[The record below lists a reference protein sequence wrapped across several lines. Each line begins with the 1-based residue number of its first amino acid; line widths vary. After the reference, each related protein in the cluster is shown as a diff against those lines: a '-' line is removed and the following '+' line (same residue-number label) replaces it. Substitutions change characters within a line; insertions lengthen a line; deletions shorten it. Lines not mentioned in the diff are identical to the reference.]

1 MENKPQN
8 MASEPQAVRNDPP
21 AQYPMEGDA
30 MRFLYELG
38 CRSRDYT
45 VREINGATYV
55 NVSSDNPL
63 ERIDPYEKPDPR
75 ELKGIYTLS
84 GLVDYLKGDVDGHF
98 QRHEQLLVIVTSV
111 DRVEVWTP
119 VHGETRTRTLLAVC
133 TFERPRITLNDYMD
147 QERFSVMMQ
156 THFDEGENRA
166 NVLRIA
172 GNIRMQ
178 GDVELADDGVTQKVT
193 VKDGITLVNDM
204 QIINPVMLAPHRI
217 YPEIEQPSSPFILRV
232 RKGGNN
238 GAEIA
243 LFEADSAAWKVE
255 AVRMIGNWLRETVA
269 HVPVVVI
276 A

>member
-1 MENKPQN
+1 METKALNTTGDSMPVQ
-8 MASEPQAVRNDPP
+8 NDPP

-55 NVSSDNPL
+55 NTPMDAPL
-63 ERIDPYEKPDPR
+63 SQITPYEKPDPR

-98 QRHEQLLVIVTSV
+98 TRHDQLLVVVTGV

-119 VHGETRTRTLLAVC
+119 VHGEARARTLLAVC
-133 TFERPRITLNDYMD
+133 TFERPRIMLNDYMD
-147 QERFSVMMQ
+147 QERFSVMVQ
-156 THFDEGENRA
+156 THFDDGENRA

-172 GNIRMQ
+172 GNIRVQ

-204 QIINPVMLAPHRI
+204 QIINPVLLAPHRI
-217 YPEIEQPSSPFILRV
+217 FPEIEQPSSPFILRV
-232 RKGGNN
+232 RKGAS

-243 LFEADSAAWKVE
+243 LFEADSAAWKVD
-255 AVRMIGNWLRETVA
+255 AVRMIGLWLRETL
-269 HVPVVVI
+269 HDVPVSVI